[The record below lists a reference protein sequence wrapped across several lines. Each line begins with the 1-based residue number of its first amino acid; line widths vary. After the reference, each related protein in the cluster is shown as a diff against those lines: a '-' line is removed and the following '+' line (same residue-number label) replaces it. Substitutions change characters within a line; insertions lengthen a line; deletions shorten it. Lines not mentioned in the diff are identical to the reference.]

1 MDSTTAPWM
10 AAARAAGAAT
20 RDNRAMPLFHIA
32 FYRFVPLADP
42 DGTAAHLRALA
53 SAQALTGS
61 VIVAHEGV
69 NGTLAGPAEALDAFE
84 AAMGAMPGFAG
95 LAFRRTACV
104 TPPFA
109 RLAVHWRRDIVAV
122 GEGGGP
128 PAGTAVDP
136 AAWRALLDAPDVVV
150 LDNRNRF
157 EWRLGRFRGA
167 IDPGVRHFR
176 DFPDQVRAWA
186 PRWRAEGRRVAM
198 YCTGGIRCDKTS
210 AWMVGLGLDV
220 LRLDG
225 GILRYFAEVPDA
237 HADWDGACFVFD
249 NRVALDT
256 RLQETATTAD
266 EVFADPDDHWRL
278 ARARRLDAA
287 V

>member
-1 MDSTTAPWM
+1 
-10 AAARAAGAAT
+10 
-20 RDNRAMPLFHIA
+20 MPLFHIA

-42 DGTAAHLRALA
+42 DAHAAHLRGLA
-53 SAQALTGS
+53 AAEGLTGS

-69 NGTLAGPAEALDAFE
+69 NGTLAGTAPALDAFQD
-84 AAMGAMPGFAG
+84 ALQAVPAFAG
-95 LAFRRTACV
+95 LGFRRTACT

-109 RLAVHWRRDIVAV
+109 RLAVHRRREIVAV
-122 GEGGGP
+122 GQGGGAA
-128 PAGTAVDP
+128 AGTAVDP

-167 IDPGVRHFR
+167 ADPGVHHFR
-176 DFPDQVRAWA
+176 DFPDLVRRQA
-186 PRWRAEGRRVAM
+186 PQWRADGRRVAM

-210 AWMVGLGLDV
+210 AWMTGLGLDV

-237 HADWDGACFVFD
+237 HADWDGECFVFD

-256 RLQETATTAD
+256 RLQETATTA
-266 EVFADPDDHWRL
+266 EQVFADPDDHWRL
-278 ARARRLDAA
+278 DRARRLDAA